1 MYHNKVQGLSL
12 EKGVVNFDLQKQRTF
27 GQGQMY
33 TALSRVSSYDKL
45 FCVGKFEP
53 SSIKANVSALQEYE
67 RLRQNSIFENIE
79 KICVTDD
86 TITILLLNVRSLSK
100 HARDIK
106 SDVRLM
112 SNDVLYLTETQL
124 QHQHLRNGIEQ
135 DFENFRIFF
144 NNNDK
149 KFLSLAYAFQKDL
162 TLIT

>member
-1 MYHNKVQGLSL
+1 MNIFAFL
-12 EKGVVNFDLQKQRTF
+12 
-27 GQGQMY
+27 
-33 TALSRVSSYDKL
+33 
-45 FCVGKFEP
+45 
-53 SSIKANVSALQEYE
+53 EYE
-67 RLRQNSIFENIE
+67 RFCQNSIFENIE
-79 KICVTDD
+79 EICVTDD